1 MKYPVDAVSNADKFE
16 YCLIIKKLLRV
27 FYNAFSRWASIGLTQ
42 VQYNKFP
49 QVIKNKY
56 PYVAVLP
63 NATWKSFLNED
74 YEPRENIVMNQLMIK
89 RQLLQDSTRWI
100 VDIGDLI

>member
-1 MKYPVDAVSNADKFE
+1 MEYPVDAISDADKLE
-16 YCLIIKKLLRV
+16 YCLIIKKFLKV

-42 VQYNKFP
+42 VQYNRFP

-56 PYVAVLP
+56 PYTAKLS